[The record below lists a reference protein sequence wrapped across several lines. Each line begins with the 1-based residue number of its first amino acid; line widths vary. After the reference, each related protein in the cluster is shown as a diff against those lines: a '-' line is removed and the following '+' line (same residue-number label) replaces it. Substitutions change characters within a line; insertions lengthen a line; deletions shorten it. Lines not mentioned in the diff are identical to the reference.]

1 MENESVDFV
10 FVAQSPC
17 LSVCGSI
24 CIAGIADVR
33 FVVQRDQRAENT
45 QSTHTV
51 CDQENWLWLFLQ
63 KVIFSVA
70 PCE

>member
-1 MENESVDFV
+1 MKALILFLWHKALA
-10 FVAQSPC
+10 FLYAA
-17 LSVCGSI
+17 L